1 MGAPRARRVS
11 KTRLAALF
19 FASCT
24 IGFQGCAGSAPR
36 DDVDR
41 LACVF
46 HPPLAEPVPSI
57 VFDKLSNQELMEQAR
72 AGTSAAARV
81 LAERYERG
89 EGTPADPVQAA
100 AWYRAAAVVVSEVRY
115 VQVPSLGDE
124 GSMVPIGGSN
134 PPTPGD
140 LLAMRRLADM
150 YREGTAVP
158 KNTARASELTACAD
172 NFDTL
177 FAIQERQQAV
187 RAMERLRAP

>member
-1 MGAPRARRVS
+1 
-11 KTRLAALF
+11 
-19 FASCT
+19 
-24 IGFQGCAGSAPR
+24 
-36 DDVDR
+36 
-41 LACVF
+41 
-46 HPPLAEPVPSI
+46 
-57 VFDKLSNQELMEQAR
+57 MEQAR

-100 AWYRAAAVVVSEVRY
+100 AWYRAAAIIVSEVRY
-115 VQVPSLGDE
+115 VYVPELTNVPN
-124 GSMVPIGGSN
+124 SMVPIGGSN

-158 KNTARASELTACAD
+158 KNSARANELTACAD

-177 FAIQERQQAV
+177 LAIQERQQAV